1 MSDLASPSMNTGRQ
15 GFVFGEHTLDLT
27 RGSLRVGDRTIELRP
42 KSFAVLL
49 HLVQNA
55 GRLVSKDELI
65 QAVWPDVAVSDDSL
79 AKCVSEVRAA
89 LRDGDQRL
97 VKTVPR
103 RGYILDVSVSPA
115 DGPPGAPVPVSAAAV
130 DPPTAAGIT
139 TDDPRPQ
146 TRSATSWWRARA
158 RLAAAVLVVSI
169 AALMVSLGWRHMLAP
184 RTPDRASIAV
194 LPFSNGHA
202 PEHDYLSDGLTEDL
216 ITSLGRFRGLFVIAR
231 DSTFVYKGKR
241 VTSQQVGRELGVRY
255 LLEGDVRREGDNV
268 RIMTR
273 LIDATTGGL
282 IWGES
287 YDRALSNISA
297 VQDDVTQ
304 NIVRSLV
311 AHVDRSEL
319 ARISKKATT
328 SLAAYDLY
336 LRGKALLTMRHG
348 DTRGAMVTEA
358 RQLFEQA
365 LAADAQ
371 YAPAAQGLAYTY
383 AAAFLEPMRD
393 GQLSGELRQ
402 PATLERALS
411 LAQQAVELD
420 PYLAEAHATLGWVLH
435 WQYRRSEALA
445 EFQRALELNPN
456 LVDGRYAHL
465 LVHNGR
471 ASEAVTYMLRA
482 LRQDPFPPPIYLS
495 YLGNAYY
502 MTGQYDAAYET
513 LRRGRERMP
522 DYRAMTV
529 WLAAAAAQS
538 GREAEAREAAH
549 RVHTMAPNFTIA
561 GWLRHIQFER
571 RADADRLAEGLR
583 KAGLP
588 L

>member
-1 MSDLASPSMNTGRQ
+1 MDDPASASMNTGQQ
-15 GFVFGEHTLDLT
+15 GFVFGDYTLDLT
-27 RGSLRVGDRTIELRP
+27 RGSLRAGDHTIELRP
-42 KSFAVLL
+42 KSFAVLEY
-49 HLVQNA
+49 LVRNA

-103 RGYILDVSVSPA
+103 RGYVLDVPVSPA
-115 DGPPGAPVPVSAAAV
+115 DGVSGPPVPMSG
-130 DPPTAAGIT
+130 PSGEGLTAAGIGASEV
-139 TDDPRPQ
+139 RPQ
-146 TRSATSWWRARA
+146 AGPATAWWRVPA
-158 RLAAAVLVVSI
+158 RLAAAVLVVSTAVVI
-169 AALMVSLGWRHMLAP
+169 LSLSWQHLS
-184 RTPDRASIAV
+184 TPPTPERASIAV
-194 LPFSNGHA
+194 LPFSNGQD
-202 PEHDYLSDGLTEDL
+202 PDHDYFSDGLTEDL

-231 DSTFVYKGKR
+231 DSTFVYKGKQ
-241 VTSQQVGRELGVRY
+241 VSPQQVGRELGVRY
-255 LLEGDVRREGDNV
+255 LLEGRVRRERDNV
-268 RIMTR
+268 RITTR
-273 LIDATTGGL
+273 LIDAATGGQ

-287 YDRALSNISA
+287 YDRALSKIST

-319 ARISKKATT
+319 ARVSRKPTT

-358 RQLFEQA
+358 RRLFEQA
-365 LAADAQ
+365 RAADPH

-393 GQLSGELRQ
+393 GQLSGEWRQ
-402 PATLERALS
+402 PATLDRALA
-411 LAQQAVELD
+411 LAQEAVELD
-420 PYLAEAHATLGWVLH
+420 PYLAEAHATLGWILH
-435 WQYRRSEALA
+435 WRYRRSEALA

-456 LVDGRYAHL
+456 LVDGRFAHL

-471 ASEAVTYMLRA
+471 GSEAITYMLRA

-538 GREAEAREAAH
+538 GREPEAREAAD
-549 RVHTMAPNFTIA
+549 RVLTIAPNFTIA

-571 RADADRLAEGLR
+571 QADACRLAEGLR

-588 L
+588 S

>member
-1 MSDLASPSMNTGRQ
+1 MGDPAFASMVTGRQ
-15 GFVFGEHTLDLT
+15 GFVFGDYTLDLT
-27 RGSLRVGDRTIELRP
+27 RGSLRAGDRTIELRP
-42 KSFAVLL
+42 KSFAVLVY
-49 HLVQNA
+49 LVQNT
-55 GRLVSKDELI
+55 GRLISKDELI
-65 QAVWPDVAVSDDSL
+65 QAVWLDVAVSDDSL

-103 RGYILDVSVSPA
+103 RGYMLDVPVSPA
-115 DGPPGAPVPVSAAAV
+115 EGPSRPPVPVSGPVV
-130 DPPTAAGIT
+130 DRPTAPGIGT
-139 TDDPRPQ
+139 SEVPQQARP
-146 TRSATSWWRARA
+146 ATPSGRARA
-158 RLAAAVLVVSI
+158 RLAAAVLVVLI
-169 AALMVSLGWRHMLAP
+169 AVVILPLGWRHLIAP
-184 RTPDRASIAV
+184 PAPDRASIAV
-194 LPFSNGHA
+194 LPFSNGPD
-202 PEHDYLSDGLTEDL
+202 PEHDYFSDGLTEDL

-241 VTSQQVGRELGVRY
+241 VSPQQIGRELGVRY
-255 LLEGDVRREGDNV
+255 LLEGRVRREGDNV
-268 RIMTR
+268 RITTR
-273 LIDATTGGL
+273 LIDTTTGGQ

-287 YDRALSNISA
+287 YDRAWSTISA

-319 ARISKKATT
+319 ARVSRTPTT

-336 LRGKALLTMRHG
+336 LRGKALITMRHG

-358 RQLFEQA
+358 RRLFERA
-365 LAADAQ
+365 LAADPH

-393 GQLSGELRQ
+393 GQLTEEWRQ
-402 PATLERALS
+402 PATLDRALS

-420 PYLAEAHATLGWVLH
+420 PYLAEAHATLGWILH

-456 LVDGRYAHL
+456 LVDGRFAHL

-502 MTGQYDAAYET
+502 MAGQYDAAYET

-538 GREAEAREAAH
+538 GREAEAREAAD
-549 RVHTMAPNFTIA
+549 RVLTMASNFTIT
-561 GWLRHIQFER
+561 GWLRHIQFDR
-571 RADADRLAEGLR
+571 QADADRLAEGLR

-588 L
+588 S

>member
-1 MSDLASPSMNTGRQ
+1 MDDLASSSFSTGRR
-15 GFVFGEHTLDLT
+15 GFVFGDHTLDLT
-27 RGSLRVGDRTIELRP
+27 RGSLRAGDRTIELRP
-42 KSFAVLL
+42 KSFAVLV

-55 GRLVSKDELI
+55 GRLVSKDELV

-89 LRDGDQRL
+89 LRDADQRL

-103 RGYILDVSVSPA
+103 RGYLLDVTVAPVDGALGSPGPVS
-115 DGPPGAPVPVSAAAV
+115 GPGAE
-130 DPPTAAGIT
+130 PPTAAGIG
-139 TDDPRPQ
+139 PSHVEQP
-146 TRSATSWWRARA
+146 A
-158 RLAAAVLVVSI
+158 RLAVRSWPAGRRLVAAMVVIPI
-169 AALMVSLGWRHMLAP
+169 AVVTLLLGWRHVMAP
-184 RTPDRASIAV
+184 STPDRASIAV

-202 PEHDYLSDGLTEDL
+202 PEHDYFTDGLTEDL

-231 DSTFVYKGKR
+231 DSTFVYKGKQ
-241 VTSQQVGRELGVRY
+241 VSPQQVGRDLGVRY
-255 LLEGDVRREGDNV
+255 LLEGAVRREGDNV
-268 RIMTR
+268 RITIR
-273 LIDATTGGL
+273 LIDAPTGGQ

-287 YDRALSNISA
+287 YDRALTKISA

-319 ARISKKATT
+319 ARVSSKPTT

-358 RQLFEQA
+358 RRLFEQA
-365 LAADAQ
+365 RAADPH

-393 GQLSGELRQ
+393 GQLSGEWRQ
-402 PATLERALS
+402 PATLDRALS
-411 LAQQAVELD
+411 LAQEAVELD
-420 PYLAEAHATLGWVLH
+420 PYLAEAHATLGWILH
-435 WQYRRSEALA
+435 WHYRRSEALA
-445 EFQRALELNPN
+445 EFERALELNPN
-456 LVDGRYAHL
+456 LVDGRFAHL

-471 ASEAVTYMLRA
+471 AGDAVTYMLRA

-538 GREAEAREAAH
+538 GRKAEAREAAH
-549 RVHTMAPNFTIA
+549 RALTMAPNFTIA
-561 GWLRHIQFER
+561 DWLRHIQFGQQ
-571 RADADRLAEGLR
+571 ADANRLAEGLR

-588 L
+588 S

>member
-1 MSDLASPSMNTGRQ
+1 MDDLPSSSISTGRR
-15 GFVFGEHTLDLT
+15 GFVFGDHMLDLT
-27 RGSLRVGDRTIELRP
+27 RGSLRLGDRTIELRP
-42 KSFAVLL
+42 KSFAVLA

-55 GRLVSKDELI
+55 GRLVSKDELV

-89 LRDGDQRL
+89 LRDADQRL

-103 RGYILDVSVSPA
+103 RGYLLDVPVSPVDGA
-115 DGPPGAPVPVSAAAV
+115 LGPPGPISRPGAA
-130 DPPTAAGIT
+130 PPTAAGVE
-139 TDDPRPQ
+139 PPHVEQ
-146 TRSATSWWRARA
+146 PA
-158 RLAAAVLVVSI
+158 RLAVHSWHAGGRLVAAMVVVPIALVM
-169 AALMVSLGWRHMLAP
+169 LLLGWRHEMAP
-184 RTPDRASIAV
+184 STPDRASIAV

-202 PEHDYLSDGLTEDL
+202 PEHDYLTDGLTEDL

-231 DSTFVYKGKR
+231 DSTFVYKGKQ
-241 VTSQQVGRELGVRY
+241 VSPQQVGRDLGVRY
-255 LLEGDVRREGDNV
+255 LLEGAVRREGNNV
-268 RIMTR
+268 RITIR
-273 LIDATTGGL
+273 LIDATTGGQ

-287 YDRALSNISA
+287 YDRALTKISA
-297 VQDDVTQ
+297 VQDAVTQ

-319 ARISKKATT
+319 TRVSRKSTT
-328 SLAAYDLY
+328 NLAAYDLY

-358 RQLFEQA
+358 RRLFEQA
-365 LAADAQ
+365 RAADPH

-393 GQLSGELRQ
+393 GQLSGEWRQ
-402 PATLERALS
+402 PATLDRALS
-411 LAQQAVELD
+411 LAQEAVELD
-420 PYLAEAHATLGWVLH
+420 PYLAEAHATLGWILH
-435 WQYRRSEALA
+435 WHYRRGEALA
-445 EFQRALELNPN
+445 EFERALELNPN
-456 LVDGRYAHL
+456 LVDGRFAHL

-471 ASEAVTYMLRA
+471 AGEAVTYMLRA

-529 WLAAAAAQS
+529 WLAAAAAHS
-538 GREAEAREAAH
+538 GREAEASQAAH
-549 RVHTMAPNFTIA
+549 RVLTMAPNFTIA
-561 GWLRHIQFER
+561 DWLRHIQFGR
-571 RADADRLAEGLR
+571 QADADRLAEGLR

-588 L
+588 P

>member
-1 MSDLASPSMNTGRQ
+1 
-15 GFVFGEHTLDLT
+15 
-27 RGSLRVGDRTIELRP
+27 
-42 KSFAVLL
+42 
-49 HLVQNA
+49 
-55 GRLVSKDELI
+55 
-65 QAVWPDVAVSDDSL
+65 
-79 AKCVSEVRAA
+79 
-89 LRDGDQRL
+89 
-97 VKTVPR
+97 
-103 RGYILDVSVSPA
+103 
-115 DGPPGAPVPVSAAAV
+115 
-130 DPPTAAGIT
+130 
-139 TDDPRPQ
+139 
-146 TRSATSWWRARA
+146 
-158 RLAAAVLVVSI
+158 VLVVSTAVVI
-169 AALMVSLGWRHMLAP
+169 LSLSWQHLS
-184 RTPDRASIAV
+184 TPPTPERASIAV
-194 LPFSNGHA
+194 LPFSNGQD
-202 PEHDYLSDGLTEDL
+202 PDHDYFSDGLTEDL

-231 DSTFVYKGKR
+231 DSTFVYKGKQ
-241 VTSQQVGRELGVRY
+241 VSPQQVGRELGVRY
-255 LLEGDVRREGDNV
+255 LLEGRVRRERDNV
-268 RIMTR
+268 RITTR
-273 LIDATTGGL
+273 LIDAATGGQ

-287 YDRALSNISA
+287 YDRALSKIST

-319 ARISKKATT
+319 ARVSRKPTT

-358 RQLFEQA
+358 RRLFEQA
-365 LAADAQ
+365 RAADPH

-393 GQLSGELRQ
+393 GQLSGEWRQ
-402 PATLERALS
+402 PATLDRALA
-411 LAQQAVELD
+411 LAQEAVELD
-420 PYLAEAHATLGWVLH
+420 PYLAEAHATLGWILH
-435 WQYRRSEALA
+435 WRYRRSEALA

-456 LVDGRYAHL
+456 LVDGRFAHL

-471 ASEAVTYMLRA
+471 GSEAITYMLRA

-538 GREAEAREAAH
+538 GREPEAREAAD
-549 RVHTMAPNFTIA
+549 RVLTIAPNFTIA

-571 RADADRLAEGLR
+571 QADACRLAEGLR

-588 L
+588 S